1 MAAGEARAAAPPDD
15 PPTAADLA
23 RLLVAARVPSGR
35 LHVEYRH
42 PEGTGP
48 VRFVVCSGV
57 DDLVTVRVD
66 RFRTDR
72 AARALAELVAALL
85 RRAPARSSGARR
97 RRAATAEARDTE
109 YIRAEDAAAEAE

>member
-23 RLLVAARVPSGR
+23 RLLAAARVPSGR

-85 RRAPARSSGARR
+85 RRAPELLAG
-97 RRAATAEARDTE
+97 AATAEARDTE